1 MAAWPSHPVIYEVNT
16 WVWLH
21 ELAWRHGSA
30 MGLGDVPEWAWDEVT
45 PKGVDA
51 VWLMGVWARSP
62 HGAAIAAQNGEL
74 QRSFRDALPD
84 VEPDDNVGS
93 PYCIRDY
100 AVDERLGG
108 PDGLFAARGAL
119 ARRGV
124 QLLLDFV
131 PNHVAPDHPWTTQH
145 PERFI
150 RGDADDLA
158 RSPDEFIEIGGNVIA
173 LGRDPYFA
181 PWPDVVQLDAF
192 DPGLRQATIDTLVAI
207 GDQCDGVRCDMA
219 MLLLN
224 DVFAKTWGHR
234 TGAPPERDFWRE
246 VIPAVKQRH
255 PEMLFV
261 AEAYWDLEG
270 VLYEHGF
277 DHWYDKRLY
286 DRLAHENA
294 ASVRAHLWADPEYQA
309 GAVRFIE
316 NHDEPRAA
324 REFGARE
331 LRAAAVAI
339 ATLPGATLWHEGQFE
354 GRRTR
359 LPVFLRRRRHEPVDE
374 DLQAFYLSLLERI
387 HASGMLRGRWRQL
400 ATSGWPDNQ
409 THEDLVTW
417 CWDGDEHRHV
427 VAVNLSA
434 HAAQGV
440 VHLPWDVLHSGR
452 WSLAEVLED
461 TTYVF
466 DAAGGADGLFV
477 DLGPWRWH
485 VLELTP
491 LEDAES

>member
-1 MAAWPSHPVIYEVNT
+1 M
-16 WVWLH
+16 WLH
-21 ELAWRHGSA
+21 ELGWRLGSPVH
-30 MGLGDVPEWAWDEVT
+30 LGNVPEDAWDEVT
-45 PKGVDA
+45 PAGVDA

-62 HGAAIAAQNGEL
+62 HGAAIAAANDEL
-74 QRSFRDALPD
+74 QRAFRDALPD

-100 AVDERLGG
+100 VVDERLGG
-108 PDGLFAARGAL
+108 PDGLAAARGAL

-124 QLLLDFV
+124 LLLLDYV

-150 RGDADDLA
+150 RGDADDLH
-158 RSPDEFIEIGGNVIA
+158 RSPGEFIDVGGNVIA

-224 DVFAKTWGHR
+224 EIFVRTWGWR
-234 TGAPPERDFWRE
+234 TTEPPERDFWRE
-246 VIPAVKQRH
+246 IIPAVKQRH

-270 VLYEHGF
+270 VLHEHGF

-286 DRLAHENA
+286 DRLAHEDA
-294 ASVRAHLWADPEYQA
+294 AAVRAHLWADPEYQA
-309 GAVRFIE
+309 GAVRFTE
-316 NHDEPRAA
+316 NHDEPRAS

-331 LRAAAVAI
+331 VRAAAVAI

-359 LPVFLRRRRHEPVDE
+359 LPVFLRRRPHEPVDE
-374 DLQAFYLSLLERI
+374 DLQAFYLSLIEGI
-387 HASGMLRGRWRQL
+387 AASRLLRGRWRQL
-400 ATSGWPDNQ
+400 ETSGWPDNSS
-409 THEDLVTW
+409 HDHLVTW
-417 CWDGDEHRHV
+417 CWEGEDSRHV
-427 VAVNLSA
+427 VAVNLSSGS
-434 HAAQGV
+434 AQGLI
-440 VHLPWDVLHSGR
+440 HLPWDVTRRGR
-452 WSLAEVLED
+452 WRLAEVLED
-461 TTYVF
+461 TAYEF
-466 DAAGGADGLFV
+466 DAGDGADGLFV
-477 DLGPWRWH
+477 DLDPWRWH
-485 VLELTP
+485 VLEITP
-491 LEDAES
+491 LDGGDDREP